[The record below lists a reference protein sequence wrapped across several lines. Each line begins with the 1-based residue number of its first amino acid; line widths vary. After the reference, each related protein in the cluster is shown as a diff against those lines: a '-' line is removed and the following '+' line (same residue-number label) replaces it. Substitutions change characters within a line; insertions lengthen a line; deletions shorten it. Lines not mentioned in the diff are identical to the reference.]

1 MIVSTQMAV
10 LPVPRSPMIS
20 SRWPRP
26 IGIIESIA
34 LMPVC
39 SGSFTGWRSTTPGA
53 LNSIGRRLGGLDRG
67 AAVERVA
74 ERVDD
79 AADQRVADRHRHDLA
94 GAADGVA
101 LLDLLPLAEEHRGD
115 VVLLEVQREAGD
127 AVVELELLERDAA
140 VEPVDAG
147 DAVADLDDGAD
158 LLDVGLRPRSA
169 RSRTLR
175 MLAISSGRSFTL
187 HSQRASGVRI
197 ERAAEV
203 LQPAPDGCVQEDAAG
218 AQDDARR

>member
-1 MIVSTQMAV
+1 MQMTSWPFWLMIVSMQRAV
-10 LPVPRSPMIS
+10 LPVVRSPMMS

-26 IGIIESIA
+26 IGIIESMA
-34 LMPVC
+34 LMPVWR
-39 SGSFTGWRSTTPGA
+39 GSFTGWRSTTPGA
-53 LNSIGRRLGGLDRG
+53 LNSMGRRSVVSIAGP
-67 AAVERVA
+67 AVERDP

-79 AADQRVADRHRHDLA
+79 PADHHVADGDRHDVA

-101 LLDLLPLAEEHRGD
+101 LLDPVPWAEEHGGD

-158 LLDVGLRPRSA
+158 LLDVGLDLVRA
-169 RSRTLR
+169 RSRL
-175 MLAISSGRSFTL
+175 
-187 HSQRASGVRI
+187 
-197 ERAAEV
+197 
-203 LQPAPDGCVQEDAAG
+203 
-218 AQDDARR
+218 